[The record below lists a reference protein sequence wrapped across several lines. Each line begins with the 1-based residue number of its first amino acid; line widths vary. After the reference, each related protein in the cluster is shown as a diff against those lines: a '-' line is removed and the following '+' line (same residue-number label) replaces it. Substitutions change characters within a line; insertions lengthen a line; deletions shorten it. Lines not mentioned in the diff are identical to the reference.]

1 MVEVDKEEMAQWIQG
16 MESLFQDF
24 VRIVGRITK
33 AWEKGLADY
42 RKVWAEGE
50 LPATLEKL
58 KEMPVPKES
67 NCKSAK
73 KSFEKG
79 IDAQIK
85 AWMIQAKYAG
95 ETAPDRIWK
104 PRMVGW
110 LATSQSM
117 LKNMLSDLD
126 SVRKKHQV

>member
-1 MVEVDKEEMAQWIQG
+1 MGEIDKEQLTQWIQG

-24 VRIVGRITK
+24 VQIVGRITK

-42 RKVWAEGE
+42 REVWAEGE
-50 LPATLEKL
+50 LPALLEKL
-58 KEMPVPKES
+58 KEIPVPKES

-79 IDAQIK
+79 IDAQVK
-85 AWMIQAKYAG
+85 AWTIQAKYAG
-95 ETAPDRIWK
+95 GNTPDRLWK
-104 PRMVGW
+104 PQMAGW
-110 LATSQSM
+110 LAASQSM

-126 SVRKKHQV
+126 SVRKKYQI

>member
-1 MVEVDKEEMAQWIQG
+1 MGEVDKEEIAQWIQG

-42 RKVWAEGE
+42 REVWAEGE
-50 LPATLEKL
+50 LTAILEKL

-95 ETAPDRIWK
+95 GTAPDRIWK
-104 PRMVGW
+104 PQMVGW
-110 LATSQSM
+110 LAASQSM
-117 LKNMLSDLD
+117 LENMFRDID
-126 SVRKKHQV
+126 SLREKYQI